1 MKTVKLLRIVRKY
14 AEAAHR
20 SSMPSGPAGDGY
32 SVTDAQEIPPLTII
46 WEKDEGLVNRQPL

>member
-1 MKTVKLLRIVRKY
+1 MKTVKLLRIVRK
-14 AEAAHR
+14 EAAHR